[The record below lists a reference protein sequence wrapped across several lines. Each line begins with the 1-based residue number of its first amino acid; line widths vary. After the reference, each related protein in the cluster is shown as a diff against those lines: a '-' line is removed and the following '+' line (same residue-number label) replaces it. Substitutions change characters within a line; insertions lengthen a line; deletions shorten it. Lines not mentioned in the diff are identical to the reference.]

1 MKRLLTA
8 TEEQKIHS
16 EFTLYNWRHSTY
28 NINFGG
34 VNHFLRSIINA
45 TESVGKLK
53 NKSFAVKKYQWTDLL
68 IKVTVVSLNE
78 DE

>member
-1 MKRLLTA
+1 MCNTFL
-8 TEEQKIHS
+8 
-16 EFTLYNWRHSTY
+16 EFALV
-28 NINFGG
+28 I
-34 VNHFLRSIINA
+34 HFLGSIINA